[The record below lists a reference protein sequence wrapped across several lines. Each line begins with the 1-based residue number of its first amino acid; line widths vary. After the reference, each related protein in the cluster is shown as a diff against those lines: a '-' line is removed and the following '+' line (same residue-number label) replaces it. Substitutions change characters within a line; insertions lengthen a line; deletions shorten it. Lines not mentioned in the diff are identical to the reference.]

1 MLGALGSP
9 MPCCAYPH
17 CAVKVGEAAMKFR
30 GLPSCQFLPALNYL
44 LSLEAGR
51 GENQCT
57 EQKFYLQR
65 SSRPGV
71 VARHEGS
78 AAAVSK
84 AFSATDFRLV
94 PASSVPHRVPS
105 GLGRQVPRRAQRAGH
120 ACGAALCQQGTVKV
134 GEVVVELWIFRQ
146 AQLPVPACFGA

>member
-1 MLGALGSP
+1 
-9 MPCCAYPH
+9 
-17 CAVKVGEAAMKFR
+17 MKFR

-78 AAAVSK
+78 VAAVSK